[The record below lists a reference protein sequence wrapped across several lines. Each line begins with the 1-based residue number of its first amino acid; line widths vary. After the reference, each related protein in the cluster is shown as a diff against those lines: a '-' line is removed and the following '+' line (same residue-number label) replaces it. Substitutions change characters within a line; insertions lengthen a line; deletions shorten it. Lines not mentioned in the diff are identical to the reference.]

1 MSERNVRSTAD
12 VIDDH
17 IACRLANDID
27 GDLARNYSDQVVI
40 LTSDGARYGED
51 GIRHLH
57 DRLRRTVPSDYS
69 IVSRLTHGPYGFI
82 TWRAREPGKSVEDG
96 ADSFVVEAG
105 RIVFQSIHYSVQQ
118 VMPP

>member
-40 LTSDGARYGED
+40 LTAMERVTERMAFAICTIDCAAPFHRT
-51 GIRHLH
+51 IR
-57 DRLRRTVPSDYS
+57 S
-69 IVSRLTHGPYGFI
+69 
-82 TWRAREPGKSVEDG
+82 
-96 ADSFVVEAG
+96 
-105 RIVFQSIHYSVQQ
+105 
-118 VMPP
+118 